1 MKPLNQGTHFLNL
14 KLAWAFFN
22 GLQLPISAAAY
33 STTGQQINSNPPS
46 SCASPRHAAC
56 LEMDV
61 LRRGAEVIPAGYL
74 KGEVPGDC
82 QITAIKRVLKG
93 FSHQGFWITWYSYH
107 IQHRE
112 AEYKTRHFG
121 RKNTAERRHELT
133 FQDNYGIIDELRYVK
148 ERRDVGN
155 CSIKCCSRR
164 WGLHLNAEVRCL
176 VKFSHLDWFFWPRF
190 TDWPQTVLQ
199 SEH

>member
-14 KLAWAFFN
+14 KLAWAFVN

-33 STTGQQINSNPPS
+33 STTGQQMNSNPPS

-121 RKNTAERRHELT
+121 RKNTAERPRIDISRQLRH
-133 FQDNYGIIDELRYVK
+133 NWWAAVH
-148 ERRDVGN
+148 ERTTW
-155 CSIKCCSRR
+155 R
-164 WGLHLNAEVRCL
+164 WKLFH
-176 VKFSHLDWFFWPRF
+176 KM
-190 TDWPQTVLQ
+190 LQ
-199 SEH
+199 QEMRAPS